1 MQDASRAIWFKKE
14 KDQIKEVK
22 TEQIQT
28 GSFDFK
34 NTTLLVA
41 TPVHSEV
48 SIHYTESLLTLQGLG
63 HSLGLTIDFL
73 LLKSSL
79 VTQGRNLCVS
89 NFLNK
94 KEYTHMLF
102 IDSDISFD
110 PSSVVK
116 LLKCNKDVVSIP
128 YPMKTI
134 NWNKVH
140 GRIQDQKDINI
151 NDLSKSGFTYPIKLE
166 DQQSITVSRGI
177 MEVTHAPTGFML
189 IKKEAILKMIEKYP
203 HLKIKQPTIINGETK
218 DTENLWNFFDTWFD
232 QETNKYYGE
241 DFAFCQKF
249 RDIGGKCYCYVDD
262 FITHVGEYSFEGKFV
277 DELINTRKIDESN
290 KIK

>member
-14 KDQIKEVK
+14 EVK

-79 VTQGRNLCVS
+79 VTQGRNLCVA

-110 PSSVVK
+110 PSCVIK
-116 LLKCNKDVVSIP
+116 LLQCDKDVVSIP

-134 NWNKVH
+134 NWKKVH
-140 GRIQDQKDINI
+140 GRVQDNKDINME
-151 NDLSKSGFTYPIKLE
+151 DLSKSGFTYPIKVE
-166 DQQSITVSRGI
+166 DQTNINVSKGL

-189 IKKEAILKMIEKYP
+189 IKKEAILKMVEKYP
-203 HLKIKQPTIINGETK
+203 HLKIKQPTIMNGEEK

-232 QETNKYYGE
+232 QATNKYYGE
-241 DFAFCQKF
+241 DFAFCQKW
-249 RDIGGKCYCYVDD
+249 RDIGGKCYCYVND
-262 FITHVGEYSFEGKFV
+262 FITHVGEYSFEGKFI
-277 DELINTRKIDESN
+277 DELINTRKIDESK